1 MKMSK
6 GLLVVI
12 SGPSG
17 VGKGTIVKELIK
29 KRGDM
34 HLSVSATTREIREG
48 ETDGVNYHYM
58 TEDEFFKI
66 KEDGGF
72 IEFAQFCGN
81 YYGTLKSEVL
91 GMLDEGIN
99 VILEIEV
106 QGAMN
111 VRRKYPE
118 GVFIYITPPSVEEL
132 RARLTGRNT
141 EPPEIV
147 EQRLR
152 TARWEFTHLENY
164 NYIVENDD
172 VGKAADTIICIIEAE
187 KARMERNIDSVKE
200 KWS

>member
-1 MKMSK
+1 MSK

-81 YYGTLKSEVL
+81 YYGTMKSEVL
-91 GMLDEGIN
+91 EKLDKGIN

-118 GVFIYITPPSVEEL
+118 GVFIYIVPPSVEEL

-172 VGKAADTIICIIEAE
+172 VGRAADTIICIIEAE

-200 KWS
+200 RWS